1 MGKIRKKELKAKNTT
16 SLLEEEIFKLVASDY
31 TREVKEFIKD
41 NPHLKLVLVNY
52 PHNEQQLASLSA
64 ELAQTGKKINN
75 IILLSIT
82 NYELI
87 LSLKEEYLICPICEK
102 IYNRK
107 EVVKENEKFVCPRD
121 SEYQLSLVA
130 TKKYS
135 DYIIEYYLKNT
146 ELVIKKFL
154 TTNKLLPS
162 SVIQLTVQKKEEIL
176 AGEIQKNLLKVIDNL
191 EKNKLE
197 KERDKALSKLLQSI
211 IDWEVFGGSERKKAL
226 EEYKKVM
233 ADIKVIQQHLELELA
248 GEVADKAEF

>member
-1 MGKIRKKELKAKNTT
+1 MEIKSHSPKIILLLFPPIINKFNFLVEEEGRFFEMGKIRKKALKAKNAT

-31 TREVKEFIKD
+31 TLEVKEFIKD

-64 ELAQTGKKINN
+64 ELVQAGKKINN

-102 IYNRK
+102 IYNQK

-154 TTNKLLPS
+154 TTNKLSPS

-176 AGEIQKNLLKVIDNL
+176 AGEIQKNLIKIIDNL
-191 EKNKLE
+191 
-197 KERDKALSKLLQSI
+197 
-211 IDWEVFGGSERKKAL
+211 
-226 EEYKKVM
+226 
-233 ADIKVIQQHLELELA
+233 
-248 GEVADKAEF
+248 